1 MYSSTVALALAAL
14 APSAFGAILD
24 VNVGPGGQFVYDPPY
39 VHAVY
44 GDIVRFHFNP
54 KNHTVT
60 QSAFDPPC
68 VGLEGGFRT
77 GFIPVPAGTNPLP
90 VQEFNVPDNAGAPI
104 WFYCGQ
110 TAHCGQG
117 MVFAV
122 NPPAD
127 GDHSFEA
134 FRNLAIARNG
144 TAATGSAT
152 PPASTSTAADA
163 YTTPPP
169 PKWEH
174 ATKTVTWGGQTYAT
188 TYTSYEGTPEPTP
201 AVTPQ
206 DHKIIV
212 GADGQLAYTPANIQA
227 AINDT
232 VTFEFRPKNHTV
244 TQSSFSNPCIGLRK
258 EDGTEGFKSGFTPVA
273 ADATTFPTFTI
284 KINDTAPIW
293 GYCGQV
299 NHCQSGMVF
308 AINAVES
315 GPNNFNAF
323 RQLAMRPQ
331 NTSSQTNGGSNNG
344 GSNGNNNSGN
354 GNNNSAAVAV
364 GPAAAL
370 TVLAGAFT
378 LFAAFL

>member
-1 MYSSTVALALAAL
+1 MHSSTVAFALAAL
-14 APSAFGAILD
+14 APSALGAILD
-24 VNVGPGGQFVYDPPY
+24 VNVGPGGRFVYEPPS
-39 VHAVY
+39 VHAMT

-60 QSAFDPPC
+60 QSSFDTPC
-68 VGLEGGFRT
+68 VGVTGGFRT
-77 GFIPVPAGTNPLP
+77 GFIPVAAGTDPLP
-90 VQEFNVPDNAGAPI
+90 VQEFTVPDNGGAPL

-110 TAHCGQG
+110 TGHCGQG
-117 MVFAV
+117 MVFAI
-122 NPPAD
+122 NPPAE

-134 FRNLAIARNG
+134 FQHRAIAQNG
-144 TAATGSAT
+144 TAAAPSSTA
-152 PPASTSTAADA
+152 PPATSTAADA

-174 ATKTVTWGGQTYAT
+174 ATRTVTWGGQTYAT

-212 GADGQLAYTPANIQA
+212 GPDGQLVYNPSNIQA

-244 TQSSFSNPCIGLRK
+244 TQSSFSNPCVGLTK
-258 EDGTEGFKSGFTPVA
+258 EDGSAGFKSGFQPVA

-308 AINAVES
+308 SINAVES

-331 NTSSQTNGGSNNG
+331 NTSSQTGGSNNTNG
-344 GSNGNNNSGN
+344 GNNSGN
-354 GNNNSAAVAV
+354 DSAAVAV
-364 GPAAAL
+364 SPAAAL